1 MSPVHDQSYRRY
13 GGTRRSPG
21 GAWLVIARTGIR
33 AMLSRRVF
41 IGLLALSWIPFL
53 VRTVQIYA
61 VTTYPQ
67 ARQVLP
73 IDVRLFERF
82 VEGQGLFAFFITV
95 YVGAGLIANDRRANA
110 LQVYLSKPIARLEYI
125 GGKLAI
131 LMTYLA
137 FATLV
142 PSLLLIVMQLVF
154 SGSFDFVRENP
165 SLIPAVTVASLLR
178 IIVGSITMLAL
189 SSVSRSTRYV
199 AVLYT
204 GVIFFAEAIYAVLR
218 VAMGTT
224 RVAWISL
231 SRNFSVVND
240 ALFDQSARY
249 DAPVLVCAIVLAAL
263 IAVSVSVLER
273 TIRGVE
279 IVK

>member
-1 MSPVHDQSYRRY
+1 L
-13 GGTRRSPG
+13 
-21 GAWLVIARTGIR
+21 LV
-33 AMLSRRVF
+33 
-41 IGLLALSWIPFL
+41 LSWLPFL

-73 IDVRLFERF
+73 IDMRLFERF
-82 VEGQGLFAFFITV
+82 VEGQGIFAFFITV

-110 LQVYLSKPIARLEYI
+110 LQVYLAKPIQRSEYI
-125 GGKLAI
+125 AGKLAI

-137 FATLV
+137 LATLV
-142 PSLLLIVMQLVF
+142 PSLLLVLMQLIF
-154 SGSFDFVRENP
+154 SGSLTFLSENP
-165 SLIPAVTVASLLR
+165 RLVPAIIVASLVR
-178 IIVGSITMLAL
+178 IVIASLTMVAL
-189 SSVSRSTRYV
+189 SSLSRSSRYV

-204 GVIFFAEAIYAVLR
+204 GVIFFAEAMYAVLL
-218 VAMGTT
+218 VAMGSN

-231 SRNFSVVND
+231 SRNFEVIND
-240 ALFDQSARY
+240 ALFGQAARY
-249 DAPVLVCAIVLAAL
+249 ETPLVVCLVVLAGLA
-263 IAVSVSVLER
+263 AVSVSVLER